1 MSLYGRPP
9 SSPPRA
15 VPGPP
20 PHGPPGP
27 PPHGPPGPPG
37 AGAPLRAAS
46 PCRLRADC
54 RRVRHACMAGR
65 AEAGVEE
72 AEVEGEGERGGGGGI
87 CACRNRA
94 GRSILVGLAR
104 GRAAHCREPPA
115 AAAFYMGAA
124 GMHAVGLMTKAF
136 VVAPLAAFAAIVFGF
151 AVYNT
156 VCKNSHI
163 NLLNC

>member
-1 MSLYGRPP
+1 
-9 SSPPRA
+9 
-15 VPGPP
+15 
-20 PHGPPGP
+20 
-27 PPHGPPGPPG
+27 
-37 AGAPLRAAS
+37 
-46 PCRLRADC
+46 
-54 RRVRHACMAGR
+54 MAG
-65 AEAGVEE
+65 
-72 AEVEGEGERGGGGGI
+72 EVEGEGKGREGGAAYAPSGI
-87 CACRNRA
+87 GQAA
-94 GRSILVGLAR
+94 QSALAWR
-104 GRAAHCREPPA
+104 GRAAHRREPPT

>member
-1 MSLYGRPP
+1 MRLPESGRPLN
-9 SSPPRA
+9 PRW
-15 VPGPP
+15 
-20 PHGPPGP
+20 
-27 PPHGPPGPPG
+27 PG
-37 AGAPLRAAS
+37 AGA
-46 PCRLRADC
+46 
-54 RRVRHACMAGR
+54 HACG
-65 AEAGVEE
+65 
-72 AEVEGEGERGGGGGI
+72 
-87 CACRNRA
+87 
-94 GRSILVGLAR
+94 R
-104 GRAAHCREPPA
+104 GRAAHCRDAPA